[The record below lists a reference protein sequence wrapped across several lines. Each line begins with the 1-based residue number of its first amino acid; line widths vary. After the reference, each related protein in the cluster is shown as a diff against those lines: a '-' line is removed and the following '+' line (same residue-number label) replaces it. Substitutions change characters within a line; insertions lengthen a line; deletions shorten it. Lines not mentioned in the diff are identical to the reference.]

1 MQPSSKATEA
11 VSTEVRAHLARNRKT
26 QRDLSEVLGISQ
38 PQISARMNGDIA
50 WDVNELA
57 AIADWFGV
65 PVTALIGEAA

>member
-1 MQPSSKATEA
+1 M
-11 VSTEVRAHLARNRKT
+11 STEVRAHLARNRKT